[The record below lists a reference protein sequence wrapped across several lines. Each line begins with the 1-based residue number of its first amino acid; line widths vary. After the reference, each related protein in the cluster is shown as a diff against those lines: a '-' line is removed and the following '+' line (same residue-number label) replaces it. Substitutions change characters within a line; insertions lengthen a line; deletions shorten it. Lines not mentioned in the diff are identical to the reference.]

1 MNEYDREAIAVDG
14 PAAGPPV
21 RLLWTG
27 GWDSTFQLLRLLLEQ
42 RATVVPYYL
51 LRDRRSS
58 TTHELAAMERIRE
71 ALGER
76 HPSTRALLMP
86 TRFRDVAALERD
98 MDIAGAYTRTMQRTF
113 IGRQYEWLAWFCAQE
128 GIDEI
133 QLCIHRDDKAHAA
146 LEPFVAESWNAGI
159 RAHRFAA
166 PAEDAA
172 DLHALF
178 RHFAFP
184 LFEVSKQE
192 MEREAQARGWQD
204 LMEMTWFC
212 HNPLHDGRPCG
223 CCNPCLYTIEEGLG
237 HRLPRS
243 SRVRSAVFRT
253 CLLPFKAP
261 IVAGL
266 ETLGLRAKES

>member
-1 MNEYDREAIAVDG
+1 MNERNREAGAVD
-14 PAAGPPV
+14 APV

-42 RATVVPYYL
+42 HAPVEPYYL
-51 LRDRRSS
+51 LRDRRTS

-71 ALGER
+71 ALAER
-76 HPSTRALLMP
+76 HPFTRALLLP
-86 TRFRDVAALERD
+86 TQFRDVAALDRD
-98 MDIAGAYTRTMQRTF
+98 AAIAGAYTRTMQRTF
-113 IGRQYEWLAWFCAQE
+113 IGRQYEWLAWFCTQE

-146 LEPFVAESWNAGI
+146 LEPYVAERREAGI
-159 RAHRFAA
+159 RAHRFVA

-192 MEREAQARGWQD
+192 MASEAQARGWQD
-204 LMEMTWFC
+204 FMEMTWFC
-212 HNPLHDGRPCG
+212 HNPLHNGRPCG
-223 CCNPCLYTIEEGLG
+223 CCNPCLYTIEEGLA
-237 HRLPRS
+237 HRLPRA